1 MSHVYQSTIDT
12 DSDSG
17 EVSTALFRNRDPQIH
32 FLMKIKISGCGVA
45 RRSWRLLWPT
55 RPTQT

>member
-1 MSHVYQSTIDT
+1 MSHVFQSTIDT

-17 EVSTALFRNRDPQIH
+17 EVSTALFRNRDPQIL

-45 RRSWRLLWPT
+45 RRSWRLL
-55 RPTQT
+55 